1 MEADFSDN
9 GAEYEEGEEAPS
21 PSDGGAT
28 PVQDERDFGSD
39 SDGEQP
45 EGQPYKRSAPGPG
58 SESGEEEGEDR
69 DDDDD
74 GDDAGQALSR
84 SHSDEGERSDDGER
98 YEEGDRESVDGDRD
112 SPEVDRDSG
121 DEAEE
126 LENEERE
133 EGERTDSESEAEG
146 AGGRPRPYKGAAEQ
160 REAVAADS
168 DRESRSSGEEVVQR
182 RSDEE
187 EEDAHEEDAHEE
199 DAHEEEGR
207 TAEKRKADA
216 GSEDEEGE
224 VDKSPVKRSR
234 VVSDNEEEDS
244 DREFEPKR
252 PEPVAESGSGSED
265 EAPRSSPPPAKRGRL
280 ISDDEDEAEPA
291 ETRNDDDHLEADRD
305 GDDSGVEEG
314 GAAVP
319 ATVAAAAAAAA
330 VKRRRGSDSESDAGD
345 GEDGGGEEAEGKPAA
360 RRARVVSDSDDDEA
374 ERKDERRVEQE
385 APARKAIVSDSEDDE
400 DGERRQEKEPPAKK
414 AILSDSEEED
424 DERQAERE
432 MPARKPKV
440 MDSDSESGSDD
451 PVKGDDEKTKTK
463 EKQIFGSDSDSADE
477 AGVGILIADIF
488 GDSDNEEEE
497 FTGFGQEELE
507 KETSALGKDPSGDKD
522 KESESDSDEGV
533 RRGNDTEFISDF
545 DMMLQRKRELNRKQ
559 RRGHR
564 DGGTFISDA
573 DDLIS
578 AMITRMNEA
587 AEEDKKLNTER
598 KPALKKMVMLPTV
611 IKHLRKQDLV
621 ESFIDSGILSAIR
634 DWLCPLPDK
643 SLPNLKIRE
652 ELLKVLQDL
661 PSVPQETL
669 KSSGIGRSV
678 MYLYK
683 HPKETRQNK
692 DLAGKLINEWSR
704 PIFGLT
710 SNYKG
715 MSREEREQRD
725 LEQMPH
731 RRRLSTGGQT
741 PRRDLD
747 KVLTGEEK
755 ALRPGDPGFC
765 SRARVPM
772 PSNRDYVIRPKWNVE
787 VESNRGS
794 VKKGINRVE
803 KQMKKFADKRRST
816 KGIRAVKISVEGNHM
831 PL

>member
-45 EGQPYKRSAPGPG
+45 EGHCSTPTPRSI
-58 SESGEEEGEDR
+58 
-69 DDDDD
+69 
-74 GDDAGQALSR
+74 
-84 SHSDEGERSDDGER
+84 R

-207 TAEKRKADA
+207 TAAA
-216 GSEDEEGE
+216 
-224 VDKSPVKRSR
+224 VKRSR

-440 MDSDSESGSDD
+440 MDSDSESDSDD